1 MANKVFDIAEAKKS
15 FALAYNVT
23 NGLKK
28 ALTRGIDATETEWGC
43 TTVDDITYL
52 YQISESKFAVAW
64 DDSRV
69 YVNSDTPYASNGY
82 KEMVADAKLFNQ
94 AMSSIDNRRHEV
106 SSY

>member
-1 MANKVFDIAEAKKS
+1 MANKVFDITEAKKS

-23 NGLKK
+23 NGLRK
-28 ALTRGIDATETEWGC
+28 ALTRGIDATETDWGC
-43 TTVDDITYL
+43 TTVHDITYL

-64 DDSRV
+64 NDNRV